1 MMASVPDLALGAKR
15 RHRRLLIVV
24 FGATL
29 ATDMLSKIAISQSI
43 HDSPLAIVGDVQLRI
58 LYNSQAPFGLGGSDL
73 GRAVLFAAAI
83 AVMVLVIW
91 AWRGGTRLV
100 VPIGLTTGG
109 ATANLLDRLLGGG
122 VLDWID
128 GGFGGVFNL
137 ADVAI
142 VIGLALFLS
151 ANFGESP
158 AEEHRDTPNGDTP
171 GG

>member
-1 MMASVPDLALGAKR
+1 MTSVPELARGAKR

-29 ATDMLSKIAISQSI
+29 ATDALSKIAISQLLT
-43 HDSPLAIVGDVQLRI
+43 DSPMTIVGNVQLQI
-58 LYNSQAPFGLGGSDL
+58 LYNSQAPFGLGGDAI
-73 GRAVLFAAAI
+73 GRVLLFAAAI
-83 AVMVLVIW
+83 AVMGMAIW

-100 VPIGLTTGG
+100 VPIGLAAGG

-128 GGFGGVFNL
+128 LGLGSVFNL
-137 ADVAI
+137 ADIAI

-151 ANFGESP
+151 ANLAESP
-158 AEEHRDTPNGDTP
+158 LEEHRDTPNKELTCG
-171 GG
+171 